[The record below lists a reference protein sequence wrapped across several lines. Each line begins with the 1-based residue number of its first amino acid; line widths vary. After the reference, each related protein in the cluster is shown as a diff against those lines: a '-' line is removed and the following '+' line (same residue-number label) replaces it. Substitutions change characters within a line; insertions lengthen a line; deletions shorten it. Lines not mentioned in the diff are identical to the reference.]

1 MPAPEIPNPVPPIA
15 DRLAIHF
22 GCDVTFTRSQEPR
35 PDSFRAK
42 NISKLDPLAFS
53 DPEPA
58 VDDEPRRWQSLRR
71 PLHLGDDFLR
81 HRPRSLL
88 IARAV
93 HRVLGAALRRRT
105 HVGRIAK
112 HLR

>member
-1 MPAPEIPNPVPPIA
+1 VRFLVIRANEFLLLHQFPGNLPLELIEILRITLSENLKTPMPAPEIPNPVPPIA

-58 VDDEPRRWQSLRR
+58 VDDEPRR
-71 PLHLGDDFLR
+71 
-81 HRPRSLL
+81 
-88 IARAV
+88 
-93 HRVLGAALRRRT
+93 
-105 HVGRIAK
+105 
-112 HLR
+112 